1 MKLNFS
7 LKPRQTD
14 ERYALVRTWT
24 MDKQWELYMA
34 LLSASLY
41 ESFYDQ
47 PSEQLDELRKM
58 IKDNDPLFVARLA
71 VHLRENLRLRTL
83 SFILAAELSR
93 VCKDKELIGRLA
105 GRVIQHAGEIP
116 RWLDCYVQ
124 AGGKRPGKTLR
135 ITSALR
141 KHLAIHFNRL
151 DTYRFVRLTKVQQ
164 VRLRYALSL
173 VQPKAAGKAQQV
185 LFRRILQDKLP
196 ARNAWLSEY
205 ETLRQQNYDSHE
217 LRQAALREKWKEGIS
232 TFRMGYTALLENLSN
247 ILAAGVSG
255 KVLKLAAEYLG
266 NAAAV
271 TGSRQSPL
279 RLVGAYRK
287 LQQSHQGGAV
297 TLQEALELAV
307 HHSAR
312 HLLGLGENENT
323 VIAMDVSPSMRHP
336 VREGSLVQRF
346 DIAPLLAMLIK
357 SLGGSVHTGVIGN
370 TWKHAELP
378 SYLILHELD
387 RLHKREGEAGYAINA
402 HLVIQDLLRKG
413 DIVDKVMIFTDCQ
426 LWDHRPFNQPAGAD
440 LGRLWR
446 QYRQLAPKARLYL
459 FDLAGYGK
467 RPLECLEDGVCL
479 IAGWN
484 EQVFGV
490 LKALDSE
497 TVRVENIESIII

>member
-1 MKLNFS
+1 
-7 LKPRQTD
+7 
-14 ERYALVRTWT
+14 
-24 MDKQWELYMA
+24 MDKQRELYAA

-47 PSEQLDELRKM
+47 PAEQLAELRKL
-58 IKDNDPLFVARLA
+58 IRDNDPLFVARLA
-71 VHLRENLRLRTL
+71 VHFREQLQLKTL

-93 VCKDKELIGRLA
+93 VCKDKELVGKLT

-116 RWLDCYVQ
+116 RWLDNYAQ
-124 AGGKRPGKTLR
+124 ATGKRPGKSLR

-173 VQPKAAGKAQQV
+173 VQPRATGKAQQA

-196 ARNAWLSEY
+196 ARHAWLSEY
-205 ETLRQQNYDSHE
+205 EAVRQQNYDSIE
-217 LRQAALREKWKEGIS
+217 IRQAALREKWKEGIS
-232 TFRMGYTALLENLSN
+232 TFRMGYAALLENLPD

-279 RLVGAYRK
+279 RFVEAYRK
-287 LQQSHQGGAV
+287 LQQVQQGGAV
-297 TLQEALELAV
+297 TLQEALEQAVRHSVRNIDGLAN
-307 HHSAR
+307 SDSI
-312 HLLGLGENENT
+312 
-323 VIAMDVSPSMRHP
+323 VIAMDISPSMRYP
-336 VREGSLVQRF
+336 VREGGLVQRF
-346 DIAPLLAMLIK
+346 DIAPLLAMLLK
-357 SLGGSVHTGVIGN
+357 SRGGRVYTGVIGN
-370 TWKHAELP
+370 TWKRTELNA
-378 SYLILHELD
+378 YLMLSELR

-413 DIVDKVMIFTDCQ
+413 EVVDKVMIFTDCQ
-426 LWDHRPFNQPAGAD
+426 LWDQRPFNQPAGAD
-440 LGRLWR
+440 LGRLWL

-467 RPLECLEDGVCL
+467 RPLECPEDGVYL

-484 EQVFGV
+484 DQVFRV
-490 LKALDSE
+490 LKALESE
-497 TVRVENIESIII
+497 AAGMEAIEQMIV

>member
-7 LKPRQTD
+7 LRARQTD
-14 ERYALVRTWT
+14 ERYALVRTWAV
-24 MDKQWELYMA
+24 DKQWELYTA

-47 PSEQLDELRKM
+47 PSEQLAGIRKL
-58 IKDNDPLFVARLA
+58 IRDNDPVFVARLA
-71 VHLRENLRLRTL
+71 VHFREQLQLRTL
-83 SFILAAELSR
+83 SFILAVELSR
-93 VCKDKELIGRLA
+93 VCKDKELTGRLT

-116 RWLDCYVQ
+116 RWLDTYAQ
-124 AGGKRPGKTLR
+124 AGGSRPGKTLR

-173 VQPKAAGKAQQV
+173 VQPKAVGKAQQV

-205 ETLRQQNYDSHE
+205 EALRQQNYDSAE
-217 LRQAALREKWKEGIS
+217 LRQSALREKWKEGIS
-232 TFRMGYTALLENLSN
+232 SFRMGYAALLENLPKV
-247 ILAAGVSG
+247 LAAGVSG

-279 RLVGAYRK
+279 RFVEAYRK
-287 LQQSHQGGAV
+287 LQLSRQGGSV
-297 TLQEALELAV
+297 TLQEALEQAV
-307 HHSAR
+307 RHSAR
-312 HLLGLGENENT
+312 NIDGLDEQHST
-323 VIAMDVSPSMRHP
+323 VVAMDISPSMRYP

-346 DIAPLLAMLIK
+346 DIAPLLAMLLK
-357 SLGGSVHTGVIGN
+357 SRGGKVTTGIIGN
-370 TWKHAELP
+370 TWKPAELP
-378 SYLILHELD
+378 AYLILSELD
-387 RLHKREGEAGYAINA
+387 RLHKRAGEAGYAINA

-413 DIVDKVMIFTDCQ
+413 EAVDKVMIFTDCQ
-426 LWDHRPFNQPAGAD
+426 LWNHRPFNQPAGAD

-467 RPLECLEDGVCL
+467 KPLECLEDGVCL
-479 IAGWN
+479 IAGGN
-484 EQVFGV
+484 EQAFGV
-490 LKALDSE
+490 LKALDNMALGMDALD
-497 TVRVENIESIII
+497 NIKV